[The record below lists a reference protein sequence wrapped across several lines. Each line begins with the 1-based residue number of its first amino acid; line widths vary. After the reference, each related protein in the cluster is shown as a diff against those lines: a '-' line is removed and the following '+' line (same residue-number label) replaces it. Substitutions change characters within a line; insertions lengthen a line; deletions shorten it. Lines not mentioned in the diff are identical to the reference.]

1 MSNLSIQT
9 VFSAPGVDA
18 ANPTQRA
25 FEQSAQQ
32 RHYAQAFDEA
42 MQRQSQQQRTQ
53 SSPQPQRAKDTTAQP
68 TRNAEAHSKR
78 AQDTQGSAQPRQTAA
93 PTARD
98 SDGAGEQ
105 ATQVQTAEVSADA
118 PGLDDTQET
127 SDNGTTLT
135 GDLFASLDLS
145 LATQADSPSTPS
157 DTGATALQE
166 AAKPTDG
173 NTISIALTAN
183 ASTDTH
189 VQPEA
194 SAVAESNPSAT
205 AAAQATKAKATV
217 LPTAAA
223 APEAPPAKDGAT
235 AQAMQTLPLAATV
248 ANDTR
253 ESPGHS
259 AARSEH
265 TVLSLSAALSASAA
279 PTAGLSPGAST
290 YTLGHAQVQAPV
302 GSAGFAA
309 DFSQRVFMLA
319 GQRVQ
324 SAQIA
329 LTPADLGPIHIS
341 MELKG
346 QEASVLINA
355 THAATRAAIEDAL
368 PKLREMFQ
376 SQGLDLVNTQVG
388 SQSGQW
394 SGQGN
399 QPGHSAWR
407 HHSQGLGAS
416 HPGQT
421 PAGAQTAT
429 DTPVSATQTGQMRL
443 VDVRV

>member
-173 NTISIALTAN
+173 NTISIALT
-183 ASTDTH
+183 
-189 VQPEA
+189 
-194 SAVAESNPSAT
+194 AT

-421 PAGAQTAT
+421 PAGAQTVT